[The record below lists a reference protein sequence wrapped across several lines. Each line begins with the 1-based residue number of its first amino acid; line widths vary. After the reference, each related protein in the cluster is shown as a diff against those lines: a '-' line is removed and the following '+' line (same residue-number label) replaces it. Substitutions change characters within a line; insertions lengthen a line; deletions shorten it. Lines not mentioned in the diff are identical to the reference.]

1 MAGIG
6 FRLRNLMDSES
17 YSGLVKAYCFAG
29 IISSGPWVLSIVGIL
44 LIGLL
49 NTKDSYTDPF
59 VGEFQISI
67 TYLMAFSLLL
77 TSPLQLLFTRFI
89 ADKVY
94 QKKEDLVL
102 PNLLGA
108 ILVVIVISGA
118 LAAILLSVFFHGS
131 ALYRVLMLTGFVILS
146 VTWIVVIIL
155 SGLKAY
161 GGILLAFLTG
171 YTITVVTSLKLKEYG
186 LEGLL
191 GGFIIGQGVLFFML
205 LYLVL
210 RAYTSNQLIAFDFL
224 KRDQIHLSLAATGFL
239 YNLAIWADKLLFWFN
254 EQTSISIIPPLRG
267 SELYDLPIFLAYLSI
282 IPGMAAFLIRMETD
296 FAEQYELFYRAITTG
311 ATLQRL
317 TQIYKDMIK
326 AIRRGFIE
334 IFKVQGMTVI
344 ILLAVGKQLLHWV
357 GISPN
362 YQVLLNIDLVA
373 VGVQVL
379 LLAVLNLLFY
389 FDYRRDALYLCLL
402 FAGSNII
409 LTLLTQQLG
418 PTFYGYGFAGSV
430 VLTTLVGLVIISRRL
445 DTLMYET
452 FMLRQ

>member
-6 FRLRNLMDSES
+6 FRLRGLMKNNSF
-17 YSGLVKAYCFAG
+17 SGLVQAYSFAG

-49 NTKDSYTDPF
+49 NTKNSHTELF
-59 VGEFQISI
+59 VEEFQISV

-77 TSPLQLLFTRFI
+77 TSPLQLMFTRFV
-89 ADKVY
+89 ADRVY
-94 QKKEDLVL
+94 EKKEELVL

-108 ILVVIVISGA
+108 ITLIVVISGA
-118 LAAILLSVFFHGS
+118 LGIVLLNLFFS
-131 ALYRVLMLTGFVILS
+131 NTAMYRVLMLTGFVILS
-146 VTWIVVIIL
+146 VIWIVVIIL

-161 GGILLAFLTG
+161 GGILLAFLVG
-171 YTITVVTSLKLKEYG
+171 YGITVGASLKLNAYG

-191 GGFIIGQGVLFFML
+191 GGFVIGQGVLFFML

-210 RAYTSNQLIAFDFL
+210 RSYSSTQLIAFDFL

-239 YNLAIWADKLLFWFN
+239 YNLAIWVDKLLFWFN
-254 EQTSISIIPPLRG
+254 PQTSASIVGPLRG

-282 IPGMAAFLIRMETD
+282 LPGMATFLIRMETD
-296 FAEQYELFYRAITTG
+296 FAEQYEMFYRGISGG
-311 ATLQRL
+311 ASLNKI
-317 TQIYKDMIK
+317 TQIYDTMIQV
-326 AIRRGFIE
+326 IRQGFLE

-344 ILLAVGKQLLHWV
+344 ILLALGSHLLKAV

-389 FDYRRDALYLCLL
+389 FDYRKDAFYLCLL
-402 FAGSNII
+402 FAVSNFV
-409 LTLLTQQLG
+409 LTLLTQVLG
-418 PTFYGYGFAGSV
+418 PTFYGYGFAGAV
-430 VLTTLVGLVIISRRL
+430 VLTSLAGLSLISRRL
-445 DTLMYET
+445 DKLVYET
-452 FMLRQ
+452 IMLR